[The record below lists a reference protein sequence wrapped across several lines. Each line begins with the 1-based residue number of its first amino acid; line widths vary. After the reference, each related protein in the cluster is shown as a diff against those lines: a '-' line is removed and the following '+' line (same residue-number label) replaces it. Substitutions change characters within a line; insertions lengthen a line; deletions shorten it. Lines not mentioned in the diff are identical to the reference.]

1 MYNPK
6 IFLGPFFRGLI
17 NNLKRAD
24 SVIISSQE
32 TKLMCSSD
40 AERESELPR
49 DAASSIFSGVRHSRP
64 VLKPHKLCQ
73 CSQTEAGAY
82 YMLEIIGSSE

>member
-17 NNLKRAD
+17 NNLKTAD

-40 AERESELPR
+40 AQRESELPH
-49 DAASSIFSGVRHSRP
+49 DAASNISGVRHSRP

-82 YMLEIIGSSE
+82 YMLEIIDSLE